1 MAKNYMKQK
10 MEKKNSERVEEIKN
24 GSCNLKDKIK
34 KISEEE
40 IENKKPNQILE
51 TVSDIIDFNKKNLIT
66 RRFRFKNT
74 NTKPNAL

>member
-1 MAKNYMKQK
+1 MVTKYFNFLKPIDLAKNYMKQK

-51 TVSDIIDFNKKNLIT
+51 TVNDIIDFNKKI
-66 RRFRFKNT
+66 
-74 NTKPNAL
+74 

>member
-1 MAKNYMKQK
+1 

-51 TVSDIIDFNKKNLIT
+51 TVNDIIDFNKKI
-66 RRFRFKNT
+66 
-74 NTKPNAL
+74 

>member
-1 MAKNYMKQK
+1 MKQK
-10 MEKKNSERVEEIKN
+10 MEKKNSELVEEIKN

-51 TVSDIIDFNKKNLIT
+51 TVSDIIDFNKKNLKT